1 MRQPMPIRP
10 AFCAL
15 HAAGSTVIHARIW
28 SSKLT
33 QWTAEKKGLNI
44 VEVQKATEDG
54 HTRRPHWSCRSMHT
68 HHHGVRRSHQVNKQA
83 YDQSGV
89 GCSFRDNEQTF
100 TIRLRY
106 MFNVIHSTQSR
117 AHMTV
122 HHHHLHHL
130 HYHHLHLLLLVQC
143 FILNLAFRQIIS
155 CKVWETFSFPNGL
168 ILRTFR
174 PFNVFILLNG
184 WICWHGV
191 LDEVERTCTSIS
203 FHQTYY
209 FGDESFQAIDCIR
222 TENTKLTAVKRR

>member
-1 MRQPMPIRP
+1 MDCR
-10 AFCAL
+10 
-15 HAAGSTVIHARIW
+15 
-28 SSKLT
+28 
-33 QWTAEKKGLNI
+33 EKGLNI

-191 LDEVERTCTSIS
+191 LDEVGFRTHLHFHFISPNILFRRRVFSGNRLHSCREYQTNSSQETISIHNLVS
-203 FHQTYY
+203 
-209 FGDESFQAIDCIR
+209 
-222 TENTKLTAVKRR
+222 